1 MKLDKTILVMDW
13 LDAFAGSEL
22 VVKYLHQLY
31 NFEKVYVLTNRMP
44 EENLKKIFGETPII
58 IKTSSLSFFGNN
70 FRIALPFFPLF
81 LKQLKI
87 KEDNSLIISVTHSV
101 VKGVNYKS
109 NSRHISYLVA
119 RNLKYVW
126 EEKDLYFKGIR
137 KIGSFIIPFMQ
148 RFDVRMSK
156 KPTAIFSVSDFVSSW
171 ALQKYSRNV
180 TTINPPVNV
189 SDFSFCKSKDNFF
202 VSVGRLEPYKRYD
215 ILIDVFNKNGKKLI
229 IIGDGSQMKDLKAI
243 ANNNIEFKGYLFP
256 EKSKFYLEKA
266 KAFVFC
272 GKEDFGIA
280 LLEPQVCGTP
290 VIAYGSG
297 GALDTV
303 IHNETGILFNNQ
315 TESSLTKAI
324 TLFEKT
330 EFNYDT
336 IRKHSLNFSVD
347 IFKEKFNYN
356 LEKILEESK

>member
-31 NFEKVYVLTNRMP
+31 NFEKVYVLTNVMP
-44 EENLKKIFGETPII
+44 VENLKKIFGETPII
-58 IKTSSLSFFGNN
+58 IKTSSLSFFGKK
-70 FRIALPFFPLF
+70 FRMALPFFPLF
-81 LKQLKI
+81 LKQLEV

-101 VKGVNYKS
+101 VKGVDYKS

-126 EEKDLYFKGIR
+126 EEKDLYFKGIK
-137 KIGSFIIPFMQ
+137 KIGSFIIPFMR

-156 KPTAIFSVSDFVSSW
+156 KPTAIFTVSNFVSSW
-171 ALQKYSRNV
+171 VLQKYSREV

-189 SDFSFCKSKDNFF
+189 SDFSFCKIKENFY

-229 IIGDGSQMKDLKAI
+229 IIGDGSQMKNLKEKAK
-243 ANNNIEFKGYLFP
+243 NNIEFKGYLFP
-256 EKSKFYLEKA
+256 DKSKIYLQKA

-272 GKEDFGIA
+272 GEEDFGIA

-290 VIAYGSG
+290 VIAYAGG

-303 IHNETGILFNNQ
+303 KENITGILFEEQ
-315 TESSLTKAI
+315 SIESLSKAI
-324 TLFEKT
+324 SRFE
-330 EFNYDT
+330 T
-336 IRKHSLNFSVD
+336 INFDFDLIRRHSLNFSVD
-347 IFKEKFNYN
+347 RFKEKFYQNVN
-356 LEKILEESK
+356 EALKLN

>member
-1 MKLDKTILVMDW
+1 MKLDKTILVIDW

-31 NFEKVYVLTNRMP
+31 NFEKVYVLTNVMP
-44 EENLKKIFGETPII
+44 VENLKKIFGETPII
-58 IKTSSLSFFGNN
+58 IKTSSLSFFGKK
-70 FRIALPFFPLF
+70 FRMALPFFPLF
-81 LKQLKI
+81 LKQLEV

-126 EEKDLYFKGIR
+126 EEKDLYFKGIK
-137 KIGSFIIPFMQ
+137 KIGSFIIPFMR

-156 KPTAIFSVSDFVSSW
+156 KPTAIFTVSNFVSSW
-171 ALQKYSRNV
+171 VLQKYSREV

-189 SDFSFCKSKDNFF
+189 SDFSFCKIKENFY

-229 IIGDGSQMKDLKAI
+229 IIGDGSQMKNLKEKAK
-243 ANNNIEFKGYLFP
+243 NNIEFKGYLFP
-256 EKSKFYLEKA
+256 DKSKIYLQKA

-272 GKEDFGIA
+272 GEEDFGIA

-290 VIAYGSG
+290 VIAYAGG

-303 IHNETGILFNNQ
+303 KENITGILFEEQ
-315 TESSLTKAI
+315 SIESLSKAI
-324 TLFEKT
+324 SRFE
-330 EFNYDT
+330 T
-336 IRKHSLNFSVD
+336 INFDFDLIRRHSLNFSVD
-347 IFKEKFNYN
+347 RFKEKFYQNVN
-356 LEKILEESK
+356 EALKLN

>member
-31 NFEKVYVLTNRMP
+31 NFEKVYVLTNVMP
-44 EENLKKIFGETPII
+44 VENLKKIFGKTPII
-58 IKTSSLSFFGNN
+58 IKTSSLSFFGKK

-81 LKQLKI
+81 LKQLEVKD
-87 KEDNSLIISVTHSV
+87 DNSLIISVTHSV

-126 EEKDLYFKGIR
+126 EEKDLYFKGIK
-137 KIGSFIIPFMQ
+137 KIGSFIIPFMR

-156 KPTAIFSVSDFVSSW
+156 KPTAIFTVSNFVSSW
-171 ALQKYSRNV
+171 ALQKYSREV

-189 SDFSFCKSKDNFF
+189 SDFSFCKIKENFY

-229 IIGDGSQMKDLKAI
+229 IIGDGSQMKKLKEKAK
-243 ANNNIEFKGYLFP
+243 NNIEFKGYLFP
-256 EKSKFYLEKA
+256 DKSKIYLEKA

-272 GKEDFGIA
+272 GEEDFGIA

-290 VIAYGSG
+290 VIAYAGG

-303 IHNETGILFNNQ
+303 KENITGILFEEQ
-315 TESSLTKAI
+315 SIESLSKAI
-324 TLFEKT
+324 SRFE
-330 EFNYDT
+330 T
-336 IRKHSLNFSVD
+336 INFDFDLIRRHSLNFSVD
-347 IFKEKFNYN
+347 RFKEKFYQNVN
-356 LEKILEESK
+356 EALKLN

>member
-31 NFEKVYVLTNRMP
+31 NFEKVYVLTNVMP
-44 EENLKKIFGETPII
+44 VENLKKIFGETPII
-58 IKTSSLSFFGNN
+58 IKTSSLSFFGKK
-70 FRIALPFFPLF
+70 FRMALPFFPLF
-81 LKQLKI
+81 LKQLEV

-126 EEKDLYFKGIR
+126 EEKDLYFKGIK
-137 KIGSFIIPFMQ
+137 KIGSFIIPFMR

-156 KPTAIFSVSDFVSSW
+156 KPTAIFTVSNFVSSW
-171 ALQKYSRNV
+171 VLQKYSREV

-189 SDFSFCKSKDNFF
+189 TDFSFCKIKENFY

-229 IIGDGSQMKDLKAI
+229 IIGDGSQMKNLKEKAK
-243 ANNNIEFKGYLFP
+243 NNIEFKGYLFP
-256 EKSKFYLEKA
+256 DKSKIYLQKA

-272 GKEDFGIA
+272 GEEDFGIA

-290 VIAYGSG
+290 VIAYAGG

-303 IHNETGILFNNQ
+303 KENITGILFEEQ
-315 TESSLTKAI
+315 SIESLSKAI
-324 TLFEKT
+324 SRFE
-330 EFNYDT
+330 T
-336 IRKHSLNFSVD
+336 INFDFDLIRRHSLNFSVD
-347 IFKEKFNYN
+347 RFKEKFYQNVN
-356 LEKILEESK
+356 EALKLN

>member
-31 NFEKVYVLTNRMP
+31 NFEKVYVLTNVMP
-44 EENLKKIFGETPII
+44 VENLKKIFGETPII
-58 IKTSSLSFFGNN
+58 IKTSSLSFFGKK
-70 FRIALPFFPLF
+70 FRMALPFFPLF
-81 LKQLKI
+81 LKQLEV

-126 EEKDLYFKGIR
+126 EEKDLYFKGIK
-137 KIGSFIIPFMQ
+137 KIGSFIIPFMR

-156 KPTAIFSVSDFVSSW
+156 KPTAIFTVSNFVSSW
-171 ALQKYSRNV
+171 VLQKYSREV

-189 SDFSFCKSKDNFF
+189 SDFSFCKIKENFY

-229 IIGDGSQMKDLKAI
+229 IIGDGSQMKNLKEKAK
-243 ANNNIEFKGYLFP
+243 NNIEFKGYLFP
-256 EKSKFYLEKA
+256 DKSKIYLQKA

-272 GKEDFGIA
+272 GEEDFGIA

-290 VIAYGSG
+290 VIAYAGG

-303 IHNETGILFNNQ
+303 KENITGILFEEQ
-315 TESSLTKAI
+315 SIESLSKAI
-324 TLFEKT
+324 SRFE
-330 EFNYDT
+330 T
-336 IRKHSLNFSVD
+336 INFDFDLIRTHSLNFSVD
-347 IFKEKFNYN
+347 RFKEKFYQNVN
-356 LEKILEESK
+356 EALKLN

>member
-31 NFEKVYVLTNRMP
+31 NFEKVYVLTNVMP
-44 EENLKKIFGETPII
+44 VENLKKIFGKTPII
-58 IKTSSLSFFGNN
+58 IKTSSLSFFGKK

-81 LKQLKI
+81 LKQLEVKD
-87 KEDNSLIISVTHSV
+87 DNSLIISVTHSV

-126 EEKDLYFKGIR
+126 EEKDLYFKGIK
-137 KIGSFIIPFMQ
+137 KIGSFIIPFMR

-156 KPTAIFSVSDFVSSW
+156 KPTAIFTVSNFVSSW
-171 ALQKYSRNV
+171 ALQKYSREV

-189 SDFSFCKSKDNFF
+189 SDFSFCKIKENFY

-229 IIGDGSQMKDLKAI
+229 IIGDGSQMKKLKEKAK
-243 ANNNIEFKGYLFP
+243 NNIEFKGYLFP
-256 EKSKFYLEKA
+256 DKSKIYLQKA

-272 GKEDFGIA
+272 GEEDFGIA

-290 VIAYGSG
+290 VIAYAGG

-303 IHNETGILFNNQ
+303 KENITGILFEEQ
-315 TESSLTKAI
+315 SIESLSKAI
-324 TLFEKT
+324 SRFE
-330 EFNYDT
+330 T
-336 IRKHSLNFSVD
+336 INFDFDLIRRHSLNFSVD
-347 IFKEKFNYN
+347 RFKEKFYQNVN
-356 LEKILEESK
+356 EALKLN